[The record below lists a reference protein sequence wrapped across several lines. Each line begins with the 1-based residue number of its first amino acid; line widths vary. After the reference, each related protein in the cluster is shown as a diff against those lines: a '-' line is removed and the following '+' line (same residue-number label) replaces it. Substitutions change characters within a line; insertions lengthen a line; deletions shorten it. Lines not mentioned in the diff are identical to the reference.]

1 MQRLR
6 DVLNEQDLVHFRRI
20 VGAREDPTFNE
31 TKRRSRVNQISTDD
45 TYLADQ
51 ALEPFKALSQDDRE
65 RLISDVV
72 WRVTCYVEGSITRSP
87 GKGLSLECG
96 FRLTKILQDGRP
108 MFCVGKKEPD
118 PR

>member
-6 DVLNEQDLVHFRRI
+6 DALNEQDLVHFRQI
-20 VGAREDPTFNE
+20 VGVREDPLFNE
-31 TKRRSRVNQISTDD
+31 TRRRSRVNQISTDD

-51 ALEPFKALSQDDRE
+51 ALEAFKALSQDDRE

-72 WRVTCYVEGSITRSP
+72 WRVTCYVEGSITKSP
-87 GKGLSLECG
+87 GKGLPLECG
-96 FRLTKILQDGRP
+96 FRLTKLIQDGRQI
-108 MFCVGKKEPD
+108 FCVVKKEPD